1 MNTVVEKNNVKSVK
15 DAIQKLIQAGT
26 TFDVD
31 ALERIYHNSLQVI
44 TIDLEDNVSIAD
56 KAAFKGLFETKRKAG
71 SALLNTWAK
80 FDHIELNDEKAHV
93 LISRKVN
100 LANEDQYL
108 VLSIDLVFED
118 NRWQVTREVIFAR
131 PDQSNS

>member
-1 MNTVVEKNNVKSVK
+1 MNSVIEKTNVAKVK
-15 DAIQKLIQAGT
+15 EAIQELIKAGT

-31 ALERIYHNSLQVI
+31 ALEQIYHDSLQVI

-56 KAAFKGLFETKRKAG
+56 KAMFKGLFETKKKAG
-71 SALLNTWAK
+71 SAPLSTWAK
-80 FDHIELNDEKAHV
+80 FDHIEANEEKAHV

-100 LANEDQYL
+100 LVNSDQYL

-131 PDQSNS
+131 PDNSNS

>member
-1 MNTVVEKNNVKSVK
+1 MDKVLEKTNLEAVKQ
-15 DAIQKLIQAGT
+15 AIQALIQAGT

-31 ALERIYHNSLQVI
+31 ALDRIYHDNLQVI

-56 KAAFKGLFETKRKAG
+56 KVAFKSLFETKRKDG
-71 SALLNTWAK
+71 SMPLSTWAK
-80 FDHIELNDEKAHV
+80 FDHVEVKEKRAHV

-100 LANEDQYL
+100 LVNQDQYL
-108 VLSIDLVFED
+108 VLSIDLVWED

-131 PDQSNS
+131 PDESNS